1 MARPTSSSSVTSQ
14 LSVIAATPAAPS
26 GFTSRAATA
35 KPSPDSRPQV
45 ASPIPDAPPV
55 TTATRGPLTALAQ
68 EFA

>member
-14 LSVIAATPAAPS
+14 LSVIAAAPAAPS

-35 KPSPDSRPQV
+35 NPSPDSRPQV

-55 TTATRGPLTALAQ
+55 TTATRELLTALAQ